1 MSNLTEDPR
10 MAVKKKAKVATKKA
24 APKATKKAPAAKKAA
39 PKATKKAAPKATKK
53 AAPKAT
59 KKAAPKATKKVA
71 APKAAKATKKVAA
84 PKAAKATK
92 KAAAPKVKT
101 ARKPNAAF
109 MKALTPSAILAEIV
123 GNKPLPRTQVVSKIW
138 DYIKKHNLQNPKNK
152 RNIIADDKLAKLFGK
167 KEVTMFELAGIVGKH
182 LS

>member
-1 MSNLTEDPR
+1 
-10 MAVKKKAKVATKKA
+10 MAVKKKATKKA
-24 APKATKKAPAAKKAA
+24 APKA
-39 PKATKKAAPKATKK
+39 KATKKAAPKATKK

-59 KKAAPKATKKVA
+59 KKAAPKATKKAA
-71 APKAAKATKKVAA
+71 AP
-84 PKAAKATK
+84 KATK
-92 KAAAPKVKT
+92 KAAAPKVKK
-101 ARKPNAAF
+101 ARKPNEAF
-109 MKALTPSAILAEIV
+109 MKALTPSATLAEIV

-152 RNIIADDKLAKLFGK
+152 RNIIADDKLQKLFGK